1 MDRGYPVGVAAD
13 SDAVESFSRNMP
25 APNDVNWAGSM
36 TRPNKDLAYLDDIKE
51 SCAVVME
58 RRSAEAA
65 EAGAHVRRRAPSARA
80 QRDQLI
86 QRA

>member
-1 MDRGYPVGVAAD
+1 
-13 SDAVESFSRNMP
+13 
-25 APNDVNWAGSM
+25 M

-58 RRSAEAA
+58 RRSVEPA
-65 EAGAHVRRRAPSARA
+65 EAGARVRSRAPSARS